1 MVSAAEAMECLMV
14 TAASCKSNTNLFI
27 HLIYKNLFTIKNLR
41 FIYYNMFSYPITM
54 FEQYPSVEEYY
65 TQYGTKRWLKERG
78 FGTLETG

>member
-1 MVSAAEAMECLMV
+1 
-14 TAASCKSNTNLFI
+14 
-27 HLIYKNLFTIKNLR
+27 
-41 FIYYNMFSYPITM
+41 MFSYPITM